1 MPTIDIMVDDELVE
15 IEAGPEDLLMY
26 AQRAFDAQLQTKA
39 WQRQAA
45 IAKSVIDQLQP
56 DKKAV
61 YETDF
66 GPVIANRYSGGTTST
81 VEVKTLVADYELTVT
96 ELRRLLDT
104 ATINAKAWEKDETPL
119 GELVRAHTTRKQ
131 RAGYINISVGTK
143 PAPSV

>member
-1 MPTIDIMVDDELVE
+1 MPTIDVMIDDELVE

-26 AQRAFDAQLQTKA
+26 AQKAFDAGLQIKA

-81 VEVKTLVADYELTVT
+81 VEVITLVDNYELSMS
-96 ELRRLLDT
+96 EMIRLLKT

-119 GELVRAHTTRKQ
+119 GKIVQAHTTRKA
-131 RAGYINISVGTK
+131 RNGYLNISIGTK
-143 PAPSV
+143 PAP